1 MGLRPRL
8 SGDCY
13 TYLGGWGGVAVLNVY
28 KLLLVDLDGVV
39 WRGSRLL
46 RENIEW
52 LRRARSSGISVVF
65 VSNNST
71 RSRRVYAERLTRIMG
86 FEVGIEDIVTSGYA
100 VARWLRETSGPSR
113 VLVVGEEG
121 LVEELLQQG
130 HWVLSIGD
138 GARCPVDYVV
148 VGLDRNLTYARLRAA
163 HRAIRQCGARLVAA
177 NDDASVPVENG
188 DEPGAGAVL
197 AALERSTG
205 VKAAFIAG
213 KPNPYMY
220 ELVLKQRGVE
230 PRQALVIGDRCD
242 TDIAAAEKLGIDSVL
257 VLTGVAGERGE
268 RCKATYVV
276 DTLADLDQY

>member
-1 MGLRPRL
+1 M
-8 SGDCY
+8 
-13 TYLGGWGGVAVLNVY
+13 TVLGRY
-28 KLLLVDLDGVV
+28 RLLLVDLDGVV

-52 LRRARSSGISVVF
+52 LRRARGLGASIVF

-71 RSRRVYAERLTRIMG
+71 RSRRVYSERLTRIMG
-86 FEVGIEDIVTSGYA
+86 FNVGIEDVVTSGYA
-100 VARWLRETSGPSR
+100 VARWLRENNGPSR
-113 VLVVGEEG
+113 ILVVGEEG

-163 HRAIRQCGARLVAA
+163 HRAIRQCGAHLVAA

-205 VKAAFIAG
+205 VRALFVAG

-220 ELVLKQRGVE
+220 ELVLKQRNIE
-230 PRQALVIGDRCD
+230 PGHALVIGDRCD

-268 RCKATYVV
+268 RCEATYVV
-276 DTLADLDQY
+276 ATLADLEQP